1 MGDPQSGDYGVH
13 LGFKAHLGRVEEFV
27 GTEEG
32 NEVQQGSGCV
42 SANNKSKK
50 QLGSVL

>member
-13 LGFKAHLGRVEEFV
+13 PGLKVRLQVEEFV
-27 GTEEG
+27 GREEG
-32 NEVQQGSGCV
+32 NVVQQGSGCV

>member
-1 MGDPQSGDYGVH
+1 MDYGVH
-13 LGFKAHLGRVEEFV
+13 LGLKARLGQVLEYV
-27 GTEEG
+27 GKEEG
-32 NEVQQGSGCV
+32 NVVQQGSGCD

>member
-13 LGFKAHLGRVEEFV
+13 LGLKAHLGQVEEFV
-27 GTEEG
+27 GMEEG
-32 NEVQQGSGCV
+32 NVVQQGSGCV